1 MSRTRTLNY
10 IRLDVLL
17 PSNFDL
23 EPRRNAKNI
32 VVESGRLLRF
42 ECRIRGITI
51 FSPFPSAA
59 LERARFIRVA
69 NELSSLLVSW
79 ETRKKK
85 KEKERSLNARFERN
99 FFEDIRR
106 EEEEIP
112 LARDM
117 KVLFPWRIIGEGERE
132 REKENAT
139 HEL

>member
-79 ETRKKK
+79 KVRKK